1 MYTYVLEREQLVPRP
16 RREVFAFFCDAT
28 NLERITPPFLRFR
41 VLTPVPIQMDEGTLL
56 DYALSLYGI
65 PFKWRTLIETWRPE
79 ERFVDTQLSGPYAL
93 WHHTHTF
100 TETAPGQTLM
110 RDRVLYRLPFGILG
124 RVAHWLFVGRALRE
138 IFDYRIETTAA
149 LLTAQ
154 QEATKFAAIAQ
165 SV

>member
-1 MYTYVLEREQLVPRP
+1 MYTYVLEREQIVPRS

-41 VLTPVPIQMDEGTLL
+41 VLTPAPIQMNEGTLL
-56 DYALSLYGI
+56 EYGLSLYGI

-79 ERFVDTQLSGPYAL
+79 EKFVDTQLSGPYAL

-100 TETAPGQTLM
+100 TEIAPRQTLM
-110 RDRVLYRLPFGILG
+110 RDRVLYRLPWGILG
-124 RVAHWLFVGRALRE
+124 RMAHWLFVGRALRE
-138 IFDYRIETTAA
+138 IFDYRIKTTTA

-154 QEATKFAAIAQ
+154 QEATAFGAIAQ